1 MIKNCYI
8 HIPFCDN
15 ICTYCDFCKRYYNK
29 KYLIDYLSSL
39 EKEIDSLYKGE
50 ELESIYIGGGTPSS
64 LDINELELLF
74 KIINK
79 LNKNNNCSI
88 TIEANFESINYEK
101 LDLFKNNGVN
111 RISFGLESINDDNL
125 KLMGRVIDK
134 EKARDIINYSK
145 EIGINDINLD
155 LIYALPNEDFSILEK
170 DLDFILSLDVTH
182 ISTYSLIIEEHT
194 MLYINGIKNISEE
207 LDSDMY
213 EYICNRLKSNNYIH
227 YEISNFCKDGYES
240 IHNMCYWKNN
250 EYYGFGLGAS
260 SYIDN
265 KRIINTKYLSK
276 YINNNYIDSYE
287 ELSIRDKQEYEII
300 LNLRVKDGID
310 LDNFYNKYKINLE
323 DVYSYSD
330 LVKEGLLELKNNH
343 LYIREDKWYISN
355 SIIVKLLEG
364 EIDG

>member
-29 KYLIDYLSSL
+29 KYIIDYLNSL

-79 LNKNNNCSI
+79 FKRSSNCSI
-88 TIEANFESINYEK
+88 TIEANFESIDYNK
-101 LDLFKNNGVN
+101 LDLFKENGVN
-111 RISFGLESINDDNL
+111 RISFGLESINDNNL
-125 KLMGRVIDK
+125 KLMGRVLDRDK
-134 EKARDIINYSK
+134 VKDIIDYCK
-145 EIGINDINLD
+145 KIGINDINLD
-155 LIYALPNEDFSILEK
+155 LIYALPNEDISILEK
-170 DLDFILSLDVTH
+170 DMDFILSLDVTH

-194 MLYINGIKNISEE
+194 ILYINGINNISEE

-213 EYICNRLKSNNYIH
+213 EYICNKLKSNNYIH
-227 YEISNFCKDGYES
+227 YEISNFCRKGYES
-240 IHNMCYWKNN
+240 IHNMCYWKNK

-260 SYIDN
+260 SYIDDR
-265 KRIINTKYLSK
+265 RIINTKYLSR

-300 LNLRVKDGID
+300 LNLRIKDGID
-310 LDNFYNKYKINLE
+310 LDEFYNKYNIKLE
-323 DVYSYSD
+323 DIYNYFD
-330 LVKEGLLELKNNH
+330 LVKEGLLELNNNH
-343 LYIREDKWYISN
+343 LYINEDKWYISN